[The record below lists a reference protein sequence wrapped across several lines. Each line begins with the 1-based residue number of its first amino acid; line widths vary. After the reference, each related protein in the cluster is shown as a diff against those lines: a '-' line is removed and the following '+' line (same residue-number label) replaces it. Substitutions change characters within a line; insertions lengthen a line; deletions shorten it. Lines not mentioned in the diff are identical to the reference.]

1 MSTNKKIL
9 IGILSFLPL
18 ILFIGYFVLIFGFVF
33 TMASNPAAAETASPE
48 TFIGSFIGIFA
59 IMGLMILLTFGLL
72 IYFILHIVNNSK
84 LDDNER
90 LVWILITVFLGF
102 IAYPIYWYVKIWK
115 DSPSDPVV

>member
-33 TMASNPAAAETASPE
+33 TMASNPTAAETTDPE
-48 TFIGSFIGIFA
+48 IFIGSFIGMFA
-59 IMGLMILLTFGLL
+59 MMGLMVVSTFGLL
-72 IYFILHIVNNSK
+72 IYFIMHIVNNSK

-115 DSPSDPVV
+115 DTPSDPVV